1 MTTHVF
7 PGLGC
12 VPLINYLAALGVAKG
27 VSEQADPAAR
37 FGWRAGV
44 FLMDTEVEDIT
55 EFFVRDFVP
64 TPVFSPWNAGSG
76 FGEKDK
82 TPLKYI
88 RMLESSTTAR
98 LTSYRDTLAVIRLV
112 LTAKSGK
119 GWTKERLVQELRNR
133 LPDDALP
140 WMDASVVLTAK
151 KTEYP
156 PILGTGG
163 NDGRL
168 DFSTNVHQRLVDVL
182 PELGAEPER
191 SRAWMRDLL
200 WGRST
205 EKLLA
210 ASVGQG
216 DPAGAGTPGSSAFGS
231 ADAMVNPWAFIL
243 MVEGAMLFAASAA
256 KKLGEQNSR
265 VAIPFTVSSSPD
277 GPIPGSANEE
287 GRGELW
293 APLLESVTLA
303 ELRQVFEEAR
313 VSWDGGTAN
322 NAVAMY
328 AAVRSFGVNRGI
340 SAFQRFGFL
349 KRNGLAFVAV
359 PLDHVKVKARPEVV
373 MARKPLRRARTF
385 HKASGV
391 ASKTAARRFDASVT
405 AFVRDPE
412 WWNGIAMLRAQTEL
426 ELTALRSRKNR
437 EELGHPSKLVPAN
450 AVIPVCREL
459 FLNSPEARI
468 AAGIASATFL
478 PPTTSQ
484 QNEERGGQP
493 IRRLLVGADP
503 KNPKDPINP
512 EVMVPGLGARPT
524 VDVLADLM
532 VWLAQHP
539 GEDTRLA
546 RGWLPFLRHRY
557 PVPWTDIHAWVG
569 GLLDDNLVTHHLLAF
584 LAVDWSGRNRAD
596 IVKSDGECLFLDPTL
611 AILQALA
618 SGSVRVRETAPD
630 ATGVV
635 VGLEPGWSLQL
646 RADRVADVHRVAS
659 GVISRGTISLP
670 RTGETDI
677 QVHTHSARISRPGLG
692 PRILAALAA
701 PSSQR
706 ALKRSAPEVENTEP
720 YETTD
725 LYEGALQ

>member
-27 VSEQADPAAR
+27 ISEQADPAAR
-37 FGWRAGV
+37 FGWRDGV
-44 FLMDTEVEDIT
+44 FHMDTEVEDVAD
-55 EFFVRDFVP
+55 FFVRDFVP
-64 TPVFSPWNAGSG
+64 TPVFSPWNGGSG

-82 TPLKYI
+82 TPLEYI
-88 RMLESSTTAR
+88 RILESSTAHR
-98 LTSYRDTLAVIRLV
+98 LAPYRNALAVIRSV
-112 LTAKSGK
+112 LIAKSEK
-119 GWTKERLVQELRNR
+119 GWTKERFVQELRNR

-168 DFSTNVHQRLVDVL
+168 DFSTNVHQRLKDVL

-191 SRAWMRDLL
+191 SRAWMQDLL

-216 DPAGAGTPGSSAFGS
+216 DPVGAGTPGSSAFGS
-231 ADAMVNPWAFIL
+231 ADAMVNPWGFIL
-243 MVEGAMLFAASAA
+243 MVEGAMLFAASVA
-256 KKLGEQNSR
+256 KRLGEQNSR

-277 GPIPGSANEE
+277 GPIPGSAKEE

-293 APLLESVTLA
+293 APLLESVTLP

-313 VSWDGGTAN
+313 VSWDGGTASS
-322 NAVAMY
+322 AVSMY

-359 PLDHVKVKARPEVV
+359 PLDHVEVRSRPEVI
-373 MARKPLRRARTF
+373 MAREPLRRARTF
-385 HKASGV
+385 HGASGA
-391 ASKTAARRFDASVT
+391 ASQSAARRFDASVT

-478 PPTTSQ
+478 PPTASQ
-484 QNEERGGQP
+484 QGGGSGGQP

-503 KNPKDPINP
+503 KNPKDPIGP
-512 EVMVPGLGARPT
+512 EVMVPGLGARPI

-539 GEDTRLA
+539 GEDTHLA
-546 RGWLPFLRHRY
+546 RGWLPFLSHRY
-557 PVPWTDIHAWVG
+557 LVPWADIHAWVG
-569 GLLDDNLVTHHLLAF
+569 GLLDDDLVTHHLLAF
-584 LAVDWSGRNRAD
+584 LAVDWSGGEYMD
-596 IVKSDGECLFLDPTL
+596 TVTSDGECLFLDPTL

-618 SGSVRVRETAPD
+618 SRSVRVRGTASD
-630 ATGVV
+630 ATGAA
-635 VGLEPGWSLQL
+635 VGLEPSWPLQL
-646 RADRVADVHRVAS
+646 RADRVADVHRAAS
-659 GVISRGTISLP
+659 GVINRGTIRLP
-670 RTGETDI
+670 WAEETDI
-677 QVHTHSARISRPGLG
+677 QVHTHSTRMSQPGLG

-701 PSSQR
+701 PSKPW
-706 ALKRSAPEVENTEP
+706 ALRRSAPEVENTES

>member
-27 VSEQADPAAR
+27 ISEQADPAAR
-37 FGWRAGV
+37 FGWRDGV
-44 FLMDTEVEDIT
+44 FHMDTEVEDIA

-76 FGEKDK
+76 FGAKDK
-82 TPLKYI
+82 TPLEYI
-88 RMLESSTTAR
+88 RILESSTAHR
-98 LTSYRDTLAVIRLV
+98 LAPYRNTLAVIRSL
-112 LTAKSGK
+112 LIAKSEK
-119 GWTKERLVQELRNR
+119 GWTKERFVQELRNR

-140 WMDASVVLTAK
+140 WTDASVVLTAK

-168 DFSTNVHQRLVDVL
+168 DFSTNVHQRLKDVL

-191 SRAWMRDLL
+191 SRAWMQDLL

-216 DPAGAGTPGSSAFGS
+216 DPVGAGTPGSSAFGS
-231 ADAMVNPWAFIL
+231 ADAMVNPWGFIL
-243 MVEGAMLFAASAA
+243 MVEGAMLFAASVA
-256 KKLGEQNSR
+256 KRLGEQNSR

-277 GPIPGSANEE
+277 GPIPGSAQEE

-293 APLLESVTLA
+293 APLLESVTLT

-313 VSWDGGTAN
+313 VSWDGGTASS
-322 NAVAMY
+322 AVSMY

-359 PLDHVKVKARPEVV
+359 PLDHVKVEARPEVV
-373 MARKPLRRARTF
+373 MAREPLRRARTF

-450 AVIPVCREL
+450 AVIPVCQEL

-478 PPTTSQ
+478 PPTASQ
-484 QNEERGGQP
+484 QGGGSGGQP

-503 KNPKDPINP
+503 KNPKDPIDP
-512 EVMVPGLGARPT
+512 EVMVPGLGVRPT
-524 VDVLADLM
+524 VDVLADLV

-546 RGWLPFLRHRY
+546 RGWLPFLSHRHL
-557 PVPWTDIHAWVG
+557 VPWTDIHAWVG
-569 GLLDDNLVTHHLLAF
+569 GLLDDDLVTHHLLAF
-584 LAVDWSGRNRAD
+584 LAVDWSGGKYMD
-596 IVKSDGECLFLDPTL
+596 SVTSDGECLFLDPTL

-618 SGSVRVRETAPD
+618 FGSVRVRGTAPD
-630 ATGVV
+630 ATGVA
-635 VGLEPGWSLQL
+635 VGLEPGWPLQL
-646 RADRVADVHRVAS
+646 RADRVADVHRAAS
-659 GVISRGTISLP
+659 GVINRGTVGLP
-670 RTGETDI
+670 WSKETDI
-677 QVHTHSARISRPGLG
+677 QVHTHSTRMSQPGLG

-701 PSSQR
+701 PSKPW
-706 ALKRSAPEVENTEP
+706 ALRRSAPEAENTES

>member
-27 VSEQADPAAR
+27 ISEQADPAAR
-37 FGWRAGV
+37 FGWRDGV
-44 FLMDTEVEDIT
+44 FHMDTEVEDVAD
-55 EFFVRDFVP
+55 FFVRDFVP
-64 TPVFSPWNAGSG
+64 TPVFSPWNGGSG
-76 FGEKDK
+76 FGVKDK
-82 TPLKYI
+82 TPLEYI
-88 RMLESSTTAR
+88 RILESSTAHR
-98 LTSYRDTLAVIRLV
+98 LAPYRNTLAVIRSV
-112 LTAKSGK
+112 LIAKSEK
-119 GWTKERLVQELRNR
+119 GWTKERFVQELRNR

-140 WMDASVVLTAK
+140 WTDASVVLTAK

-168 DFSTNVHQRLVDVL
+168 DFSTNVHQRLKDVL

-191 SRAWMRDLL
+191 SRAWMQDLL

-216 DPAGAGTPGSSAFGS
+216 DPVGAGTPGSSAFGS
-231 ADAMVNPWAFIL
+231 ADAMVNPWGFIL
-243 MVEGAMLFAASAA
+243 MVEGAMLFAASVA
-256 KKLGEQNSR
+256 KRLGEQNSR

-277 GPIPGSANEE
+277 GPIPGSAQEE

-293 APLLESVTLA
+293 APLLESVTLT

-313 VSWDGGTAN
+313 VSWDGGTASS
-322 NAVAMY
+322 AVSMY

-359 PLDHVKVKARPEVV
+359 PLDHVKVEARPEVV
-373 MARKPLRRARTF
+373 MAREPLRRARTF

-450 AVIPVCREL
+450 AVIPVCQEL
-459 FLNSPEARI
+459 FLKNPEARI

-478 PPTTSQ
+478 PPTASQ
-484 QNEERGGQP
+484 QGGGSGGQP

-503 KNPKDPINP
+503 KNPKDPIDP
-512 EVMVPGLGARPT
+512 EVMVPGLGARPI

-539 GEDTRLA
+539 GEDTHLA
-546 RGWLPFLRHRY
+546 RGWLPFLSHRY
-557 PVPWTDIHAWVG
+557 LVPWTDIHAWVG
-569 GLLDDNLVTHHLLAF
+569 GLLDDDLVTHHLLAF
-584 LAVDWSGRNRAD
+584 LAVDWSRRKDVDTGT
-596 IVKSDGECLFLDPTL
+596 SDGECLFLDPTL

-618 SGSVRVRETAPD
+618 SRSVRVRGTASD
-630 ATGVV
+630 ATGVA
-635 VGLEPGWSLQL
+635 VGLEPSWPLQL
-646 RADRVADVHRVAS
+646 RADRVADVHRAAS
-659 GVISRGTISLP
+659 GVINRGTIRLP
-670 RTGETDI
+670 WAEETDI
-677 QVHTHSARISRPGLG
+677 QVHTHPTRMSQPGLG

-701 PSSQR
+701 PSKPW
-706 ALKRSAPEVENTEP
+706 ALRRSAPEVENTES

>member
-1 MTTHVF
+1 MTTHVL

-27 VSEQADPAAR
+27 ISKQADPAAR
-37 FGWRAGV
+37 FGWRDGV
-44 FLMDTEVEDIT
+44 FHMDTEVEDVAD
-55 EFFVRDFVP
+55 FFVRDFVP
-64 TPVFSPWNAGSG
+64 TPVFSPWNGGSG

-82 TPLKYI
+82 TPLEYI
-88 RMLESSTTAR
+88 RILESSTAHR
-98 LTSYRDTLAVIRLV
+98 LASYRNALAVIRSV
-112 LTAKSGK
+112 LIVKSEK
-119 GWTKERLVQELRNR
+119 GWTKERFVQELRNR

-168 DFSTNVHQRLVDVL
+168 DFSTNVHQRLKDVL

-191 SRAWMRDLL
+191 SRAWMQDLL

-216 DPAGAGTPGSSAFGS
+216 DPVGAGTPGSSAFGS
-231 ADAMVNPWAFIL
+231 ADAMVNPWGFIL
-243 MVEGAMLFAASAA
+243 MVEGAMLFAASVA
-256 KKLGEQNSR
+256 KRLGEQNSR

-277 GPIPGSANEE
+277 GPIPGSAKEE

-293 APLLESVTLA
+293 APLLESVTLP

-313 VSWDGGTAN
+313 VSWDGGTASS
-322 NAVAMY
+322 AVSMY

-359 PLDHVKVKARPEVV
+359 PLDHITVKARPEVV
-373 MARKPLRRARTF
+373 MAREPLRRVRTF

-478 PPTTSQ
+478 LPTASQ
-484 QNEERGGQP
+484 QGGGSGGQP

-503 KNPKDPINP
+503 KNPKEPIDP
-512 EVMVPGLGARPT
+512 EVMVPGLGARPI

-539 GEDTRLA
+539 GEDTHLA
-546 RGWLPFLRHRY
+546 RGWLPFLSHRY
-557 PVPWTDIHAWVG
+557 LVPWTDIHAWVG
-569 GLLDDNLVTHHLLAF
+569 GLLDDDLVTHHLLAF
-584 LAVDWSGRNRAD
+584 LAVDWSSGEYMD
-596 IVKSDGECLFLDPTL
+596 TVTSDGECLFLDPTL

-618 SGSVRVRETAPD
+618 SRSVRVRGTASD
-630 ATGVV
+630 ATGAA
-635 VGLEPGWSLQL
+635 VGLEPNWPLQL
-646 RADRVADVHRVAS
+646 RADRVADVHRAAS
-659 GVISRGTISLP
+659 GVINRGTIRLP
-670 RTGETDI
+670 WAEETDI
-677 QVHTHSARISRPGLG
+677 QVHTHPTRMSQPGLG

-701 PSSQR
+701 PSKPW
-706 ALKRSAPEVENTEP
+706 ALRRSAPEVENTES

>member
-27 VSEQADPAAR
+27 ISEQADPAAR
-37 FGWRAGV
+37 FGWCDGV
-44 FLMDTEVEDIT
+44 FHIDTEVEDVA

-76 FGEKDK
+76 FGAKDK
-82 TPLKYI
+82 TPLEYI
-88 RMLESSTTAR
+88 WMLESSTAHR
-98 LTSYRDTLAVIRLV
+98 LAPYRNALAVIRSL
-112 LTAKSGK
+112 LIAKSEK
-119 GWTKERLVQELRNR
+119 GWTKERFVQELRNR

-140 WMDASVVLTAK
+140 WTDASVVLTAK

-168 DFSTNVHQRLVDVL
+168 DFSTNVHQRLKDVL
-182 PELGAEPER
+182 PELGAKPER
-191 SRAWMRDLL
+191 SRAWMQDLL

-216 DPAGAGTPGSSAFGS
+216 DPVGAGTPGSSAFGS
-231 ADAMVNPWAFIL
+231 ADAMVNPWGFIL
-243 MVEGAMLFAASAA
+243 MVEGAMLFAASVA
-256 KKLGEQNSR
+256 KRLGEQNSR

-277 GPIPGSANEE
+277 GPIPGSAKEE

-293 APLLESVTLA
+293 APLLESVTLT

-313 VSWDGGTAN
+313 VSWDGGTASS
-322 NAVAMY
+322 AVSMY

-340 SAFQRFGFL
+340 SVFQRFGFL

-359 PLDHVKVKARPEVV
+359 PLDHVTVKARPEVV
-373 MARKPLRRARTF
+373 MAREPLRRARTF

-450 AVIPVCREL
+450 AVIPVCQEL
-459 FLNSPEARI
+459 FLKSPEARI

-484 QNEERGGQP
+484 QGGGSGGQP

-503 KNPKDPINP
+503 KNPKDPIDP

-539 GEDTRLA
+539 GEDTHLA
-546 RGWLPFLRHRY
+546 RGWLPFLSHRY
-557 PVPWTDIHAWVG
+557 LVPWADIHAWVG
-569 GLLDDNLVTHHLLAF
+569 GLLDDDLVTHHLLAF
-584 LAVDWSGRNRAD
+584 LAVDWSRRKD
-596 IVKSDGECLFLDPTL
+596 VDTVTSDGECLFLDPTL

-618 SGSVRVRETAPD
+618 SRSVRVRGTASD
-630 ATGVV
+630 ATGVA
-635 VGLEPGWSLQL
+635 VGLEPSWPLQL
-646 RADRVADVHRVAS
+646 RADRVADVHRAAS
-659 GVISRGTISLP
+659 GVINRGTIRLP
-670 RTGETDI
+670 WAEETDI
-677 QVHTHSARISRPGLG
+677 QVHTHSTRMSQPGLG

-701 PSSQR
+701 PSKPW
-706 ALKRSAPEVENTEP
+706 ALRRSAPEVENTES

>member
-27 VSEQADPAAR
+27 ISEQADPAAR
-37 FGWRAGV
+37 FGWRDGV
-44 FLMDTEVEDIT
+44 FHMDTEVEDIA

-76 FGEKDK
+76 FGAKDK
-82 TPLKYI
+82 TPLEYI
-88 RMLESSTTAR
+88 QILESSTAHR
-98 LTSYRDTLAVIRLV
+98 LAPYRNTLAVIRSL
-112 LTAKSGK
+112 LIAKSEK
-119 GWTKERLVQELRNR
+119 AWTKERFVQELRNR

-168 DFSTNVHQRLVDVL
+168 DFSTNVHQRLKDVL

-191 SRAWMRDLL
+191 SRAWMQDLL

-216 DPAGAGTPGSSAFGS
+216 DPVGAGTPGSSAFGS
-231 ADAMVNPWAFIL
+231 ADAMVNPWGFIL
-243 MVEGAMLFAASAA
+243 MVEGAMLFAASVA
-256 KKLGEQNSR
+256 KRLGEQNSR

-277 GPIPGSANEE
+277 GPIPGSAQEE

-293 APLLESVTLA
+293 APLLESVTLT

-313 VSWDGGTAN
+313 VSWDGGTASS
-322 NAVAMY
+322 AVSMY

-359 PLDHVKVKARPEVV
+359 PLDHVKVEARPEVV
-373 MARKPLRRARTF
+373 MAREPLRRARTF

-450 AVIPVCREL
+450 AVIPVCQEL
-459 FLNSPEARI
+459 FLKSPEARI

-478 PPTTSQ
+478 PPTASQ
-484 QNEERGGQP
+484 QGGGSGGQP

-503 KNPKDPINP
+503 KNPKDPIDP

-524 VDVLADLM
+524 VDVLADLV

-539 GEDTRLA
+539 GEGARLA
-546 RGWLPFLRHRY
+546 RGWLPFLSHRY
-557 PVPWTDIHAWVG
+557 LVPWTDIHAWVG
-569 GLLDDNLVTHHLLAF
+569 GLLDDDLVTHHLLAF
-584 LAVDWSGRNRAD
+584 LSVDWSGGKYKDN
-596 IVKSDGECLFLDPTL
+596 VTPDGECLFVDPTL

-618 SGSVRVRETAPD
+618 SGFVRMRGTASD

-635 VGLEPGWSLQL
+635 VGLESSWPLQL
-646 RADRVADVHRVAS
+646 RADRVADVHRAAS
-659 GVISRGTISLP
+659 GVINRGTVSLP
-670 RTGETDI
+670 WAKETDI
-677 QVHTHSARISRPGLG
+677 QVHTHSTRMSQPGLG

-701 PSSQR
+701 PSKPW
-706 ALKRSAPEVENTEP
+706 ALRRSAPEVENTES

>member
-27 VSEQADPAAR
+27 ISEQADPAAR
-37 FGWRAGV
+37 FGWRDGV
-44 FLMDTEVEDIT
+44 FHMDTEVEDVA
-55 EFFVRDFVP
+55 EFFVRDFLP

-82 TPLKYI
+82 TPLEYI
-88 RMLESSTTAR
+88 RIVESSTAHR
-98 LTSYRDTLAVIRLV
+98 LAPYRNALAVIRSL
-112 LTAKSGK
+112 LIAKSEK
-119 GWTKERLVQELRNR
+119 GWTKERFVQELRNR

-168 DFSTNVHQRLVDVL
+168 DFSTNVHQRLKDVL
-182 PELGAEPER
+182 PALGAEPER
-191 SRAWMRDLL
+191 SRAWMQDLL

-216 DPAGAGTPGSSAFGS
+216 DPVGAGTPGSSAFGS
-231 ADAMVNPWAFIL
+231 ADAMVNPWGFIL
-243 MVEGAMLFAASAA
+243 MVEGAMLFAASVA
-256 KKLGEQNSR
+256 KRLGEQNSR

-277 GPIPGSANEE
+277 GPIPGSAKEE

-293 APLLESVTLA
+293 APLLESVTLT

-313 VSWDGGTAN
+313 VSWDGGTASS
-322 NAVAMY
+322 AVSMY

-359 PLDHVKVKARPEVV
+359 PLDHVTVKARPEVV
-373 MARKPLRRARTF
+373 MAREPLRRARTF

-450 AVIPVCREL
+450 AVIPVCQEL
-459 FLNSPEARI
+459 FLKSPEARI

-478 PPTTSQ
+478 PPTASQ
-484 QNEERGGQP
+484 QGGGSGGQP

-503 KNPKDPINP
+503 KNPKDPIDP
-512 EVMVPGLGARPT
+512 EVMVPGLGARPI
-524 VDVLADLM
+524 VDVLADLV

-539 GEDTRLA
+539 GEGTRLA
-546 RGWLPFLRHRY
+546 RGWLPFLSHRY
-557 PVPWTDIHAWVG
+557 LVPWTDIHAWVG
-569 GLLDDNLVTHHLLAF
+569 GLLDDDLVTHHLLAF
-584 LAVDWSGRNRAD
+584 LAVDWSGRNYAD
-596 IVKSDGECLFLDPTL
+596 NVTSDGECLFVDPTL

-618 SGSVRVRETAPD
+618 SGFVRMRGTASD
-630 ATGVV
+630 ATEVV
-635 VGLEPGWSLQL
+635 VGLESSWPLQL
-646 RADRVADVHRVAS
+646 RADRVADVHRAAS
-659 GVISRGTISLP
+659 GVINRGTVSLP
-670 RTGETDI
+670 WAKETDI
-677 QVHTHSARISRPGLG
+677 QVHTHSIRMSQPGLG

-701 PSSQR
+701 PSKPW
-706 ALKRSAPEVENTEP
+706 ALKKSAPEVENTES

>member
-27 VSEQADPAAR
+27 ISEQADPAAR
-37 FGWRAGV
+37 FGWRDGV
-44 FLMDTEVEDIT
+44 FHMDTEVEDIA

-76 FGEKDK
+76 FGAKDK
-82 TPLKYI
+82 TPLEYI
-88 RMLESSTTAR
+88 QILESSTAHR
-98 LTSYRDTLAVIRLV
+98 LAPYRNTLAVIRSL
-112 LTAKSGK
+112 LIAKSEK
-119 GWTKERLVQELRNR
+119 AWTKERFVQELRNR

-168 DFSTNVHQRLVDVL
+168 DFSTNVHQRLKDVL

-191 SRAWMRDLL
+191 SRAWMQDLL

-216 DPAGAGTPGSSAFGS
+216 DPVGAGTPGSSAFGS
-231 ADAMVNPWAFIL
+231 ADAMVNPWGFIL
-243 MVEGAMLFAASAA
+243 MVEGAMLFAASVA
-256 KKLGEQNSR
+256 KRLGEQNSR

-277 GPIPGSANEE
+277 GPIPGSAQEE

-293 APLLESVTLA
+293 APLLESVTLT

-313 VSWDGGTAN
+313 VSWDGGTASS
-322 NAVAMY
+322 AVSMY

-359 PLDHVKVKARPEVV
+359 PLDHVKVEARPEVV
-373 MARKPLRRARTF
+373 MAREPLRRARTF

-450 AVIPVCREL
+450 AVIPVCQEL
-459 FLNSPEARI
+459 FLKSPEARI

-478 PPTTSQ
+478 PPTASQ
-484 QNEERGGQP
+484 QGGGSGGQP

-503 KNPKDPINP
+503 KNPKDPIDP
-512 EVMVPGLGARPT
+512 EVMVPGLGARPI
-524 VDVLADLM
+524 VDVLADLV

-539 GEDTRLA
+539 GEDTHLA
-546 RGWLPFLRHRY
+546 RGWLPFLSHRY
-557 PVPWTDIHAWVG
+557 LVPWTDIHAWVG
-569 GLLDDNLVTHHLLAF
+569 GLLDDDLVTHHLLAF
-584 LAVDWSGRNRAD
+584 LSVDWSGGKYKDN
-596 IVKSDGECLFLDPTL
+596 VTPDGECLFVDPTL

-618 SGSVRVRETAPD
+618 SGFVRMRGTASD

-635 VGLEPGWSLQL
+635 VGLESSWPLQL
-646 RADRVADVHRVAS
+646 RADRVADVHRAAS
-659 GVISRGTISLP
+659 GVINRGTVSLP
-670 RTGETDI
+670 WAKETDI
-677 QVHTHSARISRPGLG
+677 QVHTHSTRMSQPGLG

-701 PSSQR
+701 PSKPW
-706 ALKRSAPEVENTEP
+706 ALRRSAPEVENTES

>member
-27 VSEQADPAAR
+27 ISEQADPAAR
-37 FGWRAGV
+37 FGWRDGV
-44 FLMDTEVEDIT
+44 FHMDTEVEDIA

-76 FGEKDK
+76 FGVKDK
-82 TPLKYI
+82 TPLEYI
-88 RMLESSTTAR
+88 RILESSTAHR
-98 LTSYRDTLAVIRLV
+98 LAPYRNTLAVIRSL
-112 LTAKSGK
+112 LIAKSEK
-119 GWTKERLVQELRNR
+119 GWTKERFVQELRNR

-140 WMDASVVLTAK
+140 WTDASVVLTAK

-168 DFSTNVHQRLVDVL
+168 DFSTNVHQRLKDVL
-182 PELGAEPER
+182 PELGAKPER
-191 SRAWMRDLL
+191 SRVWMQDLL

-205 EKLLA
+205 EKLVA

-216 DPAGAGTPGSSAFGS
+216 DPVGAGTPGSSAFGS
-231 ADAMVNPWAFIL
+231 ADAMVNPWGFIL
-243 MVEGAMLFAASAA
+243 MVEGAMLFAASVA
-256 KKLGEQNSR
+256 KRLGEQNSR

-277 GPIPGSANEE
+277 GPIPGSAKEE

-293 APLLESVTLA
+293 APLLESVTLT

-313 VSWDGGTAN
+313 VSWDGGTASS
-322 NAVAMY
+322 AVSMY

-373 MARKPLRRARTF
+373 MAREPLRRARTF

-437 EELGHPSKLVPAN
+437 EELGHPSKLVSAN

-459 FLNSPEARI
+459 FLKSPEARI

-484 QNEERGGQP
+484 QGGGSGGQP

-503 KNPKDPINP
+503 KNPKDPIDP
-512 EVMVPGLGARPT
+512 EVMVPGLGVRPT
-524 VDVLADLM
+524 VDVLADLV

-539 GEDTRLA
+539 GEGTRLA
-546 RGWLPFLRHRY
+546 RGWLPFLSHRY

-596 IVKSDGECLFLDPTL
+596 IVKSDDECLFLDSTL

-618 SGSVRVRETAPD
+618 SGSVRVRGTAPD

-646 RADRVADVHRVAS
+646 RADRVADVHRASS
-659 GVISRGTISLP
+659 GVINRGTISLP
-670 RTGETDI
+670 WIGETDI
-677 QVHTHSARISRPGLG
+677 QVHTHSARISQPGLG

-701 PSSQR
+701 PSKPW
-706 ALKRSAPEVENTEP
+706 ALKKSAPEVENTEP

>member
-27 VSEQADPAAR
+27 ISEQADPAAR
-37 FGWRAGV
+37 FGWRDGV
-44 FLMDTEVEDIT
+44 FHMGTEVEDIA

-76 FGEKDK
+76 FGVKDK
-82 TPLKYI
+82 TPLEYI
-88 RMLESSTTAR
+88 RILESSTAHR
-98 LTSYRDTLAVIRLV
+98 LAPYRNTLAVIRSL
-112 LTAKSGK
+112 LIAKSEK
-119 GWTKERLVQELRNR
+119 GWTKERFVQELRNR

-140 WMDASVVLTAK
+140 WTDASVVLTAK

-168 DFSTNVHQRLVDVL
+168 DFSTNVHQRLKDVL

-191 SRAWMRDLL
+191 SRAWMQDLL

-216 DPAGAGTPGSSAFGS
+216 DPVGAGTPGSSAFGS
-231 ADAMVNPWAFIL
+231 ADAMVNPWGFIL
-243 MVEGAMLFAASAA
+243 MVEGAMLFAASVA
-256 KKLGEQNSR
+256 KRLGEQNSR

-277 GPIPGSANEE
+277 GPIPGSAQEE

-293 APLLESVTLA
+293 APLLESVTLT

-313 VSWDGGTAN
+313 VSWDGGTASS
-322 NAVAMY
+322 AVSMY

-359 PLDHVKVKARPEVV
+359 PLDHVKVEARPEVV
-373 MARKPLRRARTF
+373 MAREPLRRARTF

-450 AVIPVCREL
+450 AVIPVCQEL

-478 PPTTSQ
+478 PPTASQ
-484 QNEERGGQP
+484 QGGGSGGQP

-503 KNPKDPINP
+503 KNPKDPIDP
-512 EVMVPGLGARPT
+512 EVMVPGLGVRPT
-524 VDVLADLM
+524 VDVLADLV

-546 RGWLPFLRHRY
+546 RGWLPFLSHRY
-557 PVPWTDIHAWVG
+557 LVPWTDIHAWVG
-569 GLLDDNLVTHHLLAF
+569 GLLDDDLVTHHLLAF
-584 LAVDWSGRNRAD
+584 LAVDWSGGTYKDN
-596 IVKSDGECLFLDPTL
+596 VTPDGECLFVDPTL

-618 SGSVRVRETAPD
+618 SGFVRVRGTASD

-635 VGLEPGWSLQL
+635 VGLESSWPLQL
-646 RADRVADVHRVAS
+646 RADRVADVHRAAS
-659 GVISRGTISLP
+659 GVINRGTVSLP
-670 RTGETDI
+670 WAKETDI
-677 QVHTHSARISRPGLG
+677 QVHTHSTRMSQPDLG

-701 PSSQR
+701 PSKPW
-706 ALKRSAPEVENTEP
+706 ALKKSAPEVENTES

>member
-27 VSEQADPAAR
+27 ISEQADPAAR
-37 FGWRAGV
+37 FGWRDGV
-44 FLMDTEVEDIT
+44 FHMDTEVEDVA

-64 TPVFSPWNAGSG
+64 TPVFSPWNGGSG
-76 FGEKDK
+76 FGAKDK
-82 TPLKYI
+82 TPLEYI
-88 RMLESSTTAR
+88 RILESSTAHR
-98 LTSYRDTLAVIRLV
+98 LAPYRNTLAVIRSL
-112 LTAKSGK
+112 LIAKSEK
-119 GWTKERLVQELRNR
+119 GWTKERFVQELRNR

-140 WMDASVVLTAK
+140 WTDASVVLTAK

-168 DFSTNVHQRLVDVL
+168 DFSTNVHQRLKDVL

-191 SRAWMRDLL
+191 SRAWMQDLL

-216 DPAGAGTPGSSAFGS
+216 DPVGAGTPGSSAFGS
-231 ADAMVNPWAFIL
+231 ADAMVNPWGFIL
-243 MVEGAMLFAASAA
+243 MVEGAMLFAASVA
-256 KKLGEQNSR
+256 KRLGEQNSR

-277 GPIPGSANEE
+277 GPIPGSAQEE

-293 APLLESVTLA
+293 APLLESVTLT

-313 VSWDGGTAN
+313 VSWDGGTASS
-322 NAVAMY
+322 AVSMY

-359 PLDHVKVKARPEVV
+359 PLDYVKVEARPEVV
-373 MARKPLRRARTF
+373 MAREPLRRARTF

-450 AVIPVCREL
+450 AVIPVCQEL
-459 FLNSPEARI
+459 FLKSPEARI

-478 PPTTSQ
+478 PPTASQ
-484 QNEERGGQP
+484 QGGGSGGQP

-503 KNPKDPINP
+503 KNPKDPIDP
-512 EVMVPGLGARPT
+512 EVMVPGLGVRPT
-524 VDVLADLM
+524 VDVLADLV

-539 GEDTRLA
+539 GEGTRLA
-546 RGWLPFLRHRY
+546 RGWLPFLSHRY
-557 PVPWTDIHAWVG
+557 LVPWTDIHAWVG
-569 GLLDDNLVTHHLLAF
+569 GLLDDDLVTHHLLAF
-584 LAVDWSGRNRAD
+584 LSVDWSGGKYKDN
-596 IVKSDGECLFLDPTL
+596 VTPDGECLFVDPTL

-618 SGSVRVRETAPD
+618 SGFVRVRGTASD

-635 VGLEPGWSLQL
+635 VGLESSWPLQL
-646 RADRVADVHRVAS
+646 RADRVADVHRAAS
-659 GVISRGTISLP
+659 GVINRGTVSLP
-670 RTGETDI
+670 WAKETDI
-677 QVHTHSARISRPGLG
+677 QVHTHSTRMSQPGLG

-701 PSSQR
+701 PSKPW
-706 ALKRSAPEVENTEP
+706 ALKKSAPEVENTES

>member
-27 VSEQADPAAR
+27 ISEQADPAAR
-37 FGWRAGV
+37 FGWRDGV
-44 FLMDTEVEDIT
+44 FHMDTEVEDVA

-64 TPVFSPWNAGSG
+64 TPVFSPWNGGSG
-76 FGEKDK
+76 FGAKDK
-82 TPLKYI
+82 TPLEYI
-88 RMLESSTTAR
+88 RILESSTAHR
-98 LTSYRDTLAVIRLV
+98 LAPYRNTLAVIRSL
-112 LTAKSGK
+112 LIAKSEK
-119 GWTKERLVQELRNR
+119 GWTKERFVQELRNR

-168 DFSTNVHQRLVDVL
+168 DFSTNVHQRLKDVL
-182 PELGAEPER
+182 PALGAEPER
-191 SRAWMRDLL
+191 SRAWMQDLL

-216 DPAGAGTPGSSAFGS
+216 DPVGAGTPGSSAFGS
-231 ADAMVNPWAFIL
+231 ADAMVNPWGFIL
-243 MVEGAMLFAASAA
+243 MVVGAMLFAASVA
-256 KKLGEQNSR
+256 KRLGEQNSR

-277 GPIPGSANEE
+277 GPIPGSAKEE

-293 APLLESVTLA
+293 VPLLESVTLT

-313 VSWDGGTAN
+313 VSWDGGTASS
-322 NAVAMY
+322 AVSMY

-359 PLDHVKVKARPEVV
+359 PLDHVTVKARPEVV
-373 MARKPLRRARTF
+373 MAREPLRRARTF

-450 AVIPVCREL
+450 AVIPVCQEL
-459 FLNSPEARI
+459 FLKSPEARI

-478 PPTTSQ
+478 PPTASQ
-484 QNEERGGQP
+484 QGGGSGGQP

-503 KNPKDPINP
+503 KNPKDPIDP

-539 GEDTRLA
+539 GEDTHLA
-546 RGWLPFLRHRY
+546 RGWLPFLSHRY
-557 PVPWTDIHAWVG
+557 LVPWADIHAWVG
-569 GLLDDNLVTHHLLAF
+569 GLLDDDLVTHHLLAF
-584 LAVDWSGRNRAD
+584 LAVDWSRRKD
-596 IVKSDGECLFLDPTL
+596 VDTVTSDGECLFLDPTL

-618 SGSVRVRETAPD
+618 SRSVRVRGTASD
-630 ATGVV
+630 ATGVA
-635 VGLEPGWSLQL
+635 VGLEPSWPLQL
-646 RADRVADVHRVAS
+646 RADRVADVHRAAS
-659 GVISRGTISLP
+659 GVINRGTIRLP
-670 RTGETDI
+670 WAEETDI
-677 QVHTHSARISRPGLG
+677 QVHTHSTRMSQPGLG

-701 PSSQR
+701 PSKPW
-706 ALKRSAPEVENTEP
+706 ALRRSAPEVENTES

>member
-1 MTTHVF
+1 
-7 PGLGC
+7 
-12 VPLINYLAALGVAKG
+12 
-27 VSEQADPAAR
+27 
-37 FGWRAGV
+37 
-44 FLMDTEVEDIT
+44 
-55 EFFVRDFVP
+55 
-64 TPVFSPWNAGSG
+64 
-76 FGEKDK
+76 
-82 TPLKYI
+82 
-88 RMLESSTTAR
+88 
-98 LTSYRDTLAVIRLV
+98 
-112 LTAKSGK
+112 
-119 GWTKERLVQELRNR
+119 
-133 LPDDALP
+133 
-140 WMDASVVLTAK
+140 
-151 KTEYP
+151 
-156 PILGTGG
+156 
-163 NDGRL
+163 
-168 DFSTNVHQRLVDVL
+168 
-182 PELGAEPER
+182 
-191 SRAWMRDLL
+191 
-200 WGRST
+200 
-205 EKLLA
+205 
-210 ASVGQG
+210 
-216 DPAGAGTPGSSAFGS
+216 
-231 ADAMVNPWAFIL
+231 
-243 MVEGAMLFAASAA
+243 MLFAASVA
-256 KKLGEQNSR
+256 KRLGEQNSR

-293 APLLESVTLA
+293 APLLESVTLT

-313 VSWDGGTAN
+313 VSWDGGTASS
-322 NAVAMY
+322 AVSMY

-373 MARKPLRRARTF
+373 MAKKPLRRARTF

-484 QNEERGGQP
+484 QGGGSGGQP

-503 KNPKDPINP
+503 KNPKDPIDP
-512 EVMVPGLGARPT
+512 EVVVPGLGARPT
-524 VDVLADLM
+524 VDVLADLV
-532 VWLAQHP
+532 VWLAQHS
-539 GEDTRLA
+539 GEGTRLA
-546 RGWLPFLRHRY
+546 RGWLPFLSHRY
-557 PVPWTDIHAWVG
+557 LVPWTDIHAWVG
-569 GLLDDNLVTHHLLAF
+569 GLLDDDLVTHHLLAF
-584 LAVDWSGRNRAD
+584 LAVDWSGGNYMD
-596 IVKSDGECLFLDPTL
+596 NVTSDGECLFLDPTL

-618 SGSVRVRETAPD
+618 SGSVRVRGTAPD
-630 ATGVV
+630 ATGVA
-635 VGLEPGWSLQL
+635 VGLESSWPLQL
-646 RADRVADVHRVAS
+646 RADRVADVHRAAS
-659 GVISRGTISLP
+659 GVINRGTVSLP
-670 RTGETDI
+670 WPKETDI
-677 QVHTHSARISRPGLG
+677 QVHTHSARMSQPGLG

-701 PSSQR
+701 PSKPW
-706 ALKRSAPEVENTEP
+706 ALKKSAPEVENTES

>member
-12 VPLINYLAALGVAKG
+12 IPLINYLAALGVAKG
-27 VSEQADPAAR
+27 ISEQVDPAAR
-37 FGWRAGV
+37 FGWRDGV
-44 FLMDTEVEDIT
+44 FHMDTEVEDVAG
-55 EFFVRDFVP
+55 FFVRDFVP

-76 FGEKDK
+76 FGENDK

-88 RMLESSTTAR
+88 RVMESSTATR
-98 LTSYRDTLAVIRLV
+98 LAPYRNALAVIRSV
-112 LTAKSGK
+112 LAAKSEK
-119 GWTKERLVQELRNR
+119 GWTKERFLQELRNR
-133 LPDDALP
+133 LPDYALP

-168 DFSTNVHQRLVDVL
+168 DFSTNVHQRLKDVL
-182 PELGAEPER
+182 PELGAKPER

-256 KKLGEQNSR
+256 KRLGEQNSR
-265 VAIPFTVSSSPD
+265 MAIPFTVSSSPD

-293 APLLESVTLA
+293 APLLESVTLI

-313 VSWDGGTAN
+313 VSWDGRTAN

-328 AAVRSFGVNRGI
+328 AAAHSYGVNRGI

-359 PLDHVKVKARPEVV
+359 PLDYVKVKARPEVI
-373 MARKPLRRARTF
+373 MAREPLRRARTF
-385 HKASGV
+385 HKASGA
-391 ASKTAARRFDASVT
+391 ASQSAARRFDASVT
-405 AFVRDPE
+405 AFVRKPE

-426 ELTALRSRKNR
+426 ELAALRSRKNR
-437 EELGHPSKLVPAN
+437 EELGHPSELVPAN

-459 FLNSPEARI
+459 FLNIPEARI

-478 PPTTSQ
+478 PPEASQ
-484 QNEERGGQP
+484 QNGGSGGQP

-503 KNPKDPINP
+503 KNPKDPIDP
-512 EVMVPGLGARPT
+512 EVMVPGIGARPT

-532 VWLAQHP
+532 VWLVQHP
-539 GEDTRLA
+539 GEDTRPA

-557 PVPWTDIHAWVG
+557 PVPWTDIHTWAG
-569 GLLDDNLVTHHLLAF
+569 GLLDDDLVTHHLLAF
-584 LAVDWSGRNRAD
+584 LAVDWNNRNRAD
-596 IVKSDGECLFLDPTL
+596 IVKSADECLFLDPTL

-618 SGSVRVRETAPD
+618 SGSVRMRGTAPD
-630 ATGVV
+630 ATGAA
-635 VGLEPGWSLQL
+635 VGLEPGWPLQL
-646 RADRVADVHRVAS
+646 RADRVADVHRAAS
-659 GVISRGTISLP
+659 GVINRGTISLP

-677 QVHTHSARISRPGLG
+677 QAHTHSARISWPGLG
-692 PRILAALAA
+692 TRILAALAA
-701 PSSQR
+701 PSSPW
-706 ALKRSAPEVENTEP
+706 ALKKSAPEIENTDL
-720 YETTD
+720 YETTEP
-725 LYEGALQ
+725 YEGALQ

>member
-27 VSEQADPAAR
+27 ISEQADPAAR
-37 FGWRAGV
+37 FGWRDGV
-44 FLMDTEVEDIT
+44 FHMDTEVEDVA

-64 TPVFSPWNAGSG
+64 TPVFSPWNGGSG
-76 FGEKDK
+76 FGAKDK
-82 TPLKYI
+82 TPLEYI
-88 RMLESSTTAR
+88 RILESSTAHR
-98 LTSYRDTLAVIRLV
+98 LAPYRNTLAVIRSL
-112 LTAKSGK
+112 LIAKSEK
-119 GWTKERLVQELRNR
+119 GWTKERFVQELRNR

-140 WMDASVVLTAK
+140 WTDASVVLTAK

-168 DFSTNVHQRLVDVL
+168 DFSTNVHQRLKDVL

-191 SRAWMRDLL
+191 SRAWMQDLL

-216 DPAGAGTPGSSAFGS
+216 DPVGAGTPGSSAFGS
-231 ADAMVNPWAFIL
+231 ADAMVNPWGFIL
-243 MVEGAMLFAASAA
+243 MVEGAMLFAASVA
-256 KKLGEQNSR
+256 KRLGEQNSR

-277 GPIPGSANEE
+277 GPIPGSAQEE

-293 APLLESVTLA
+293 APLLESVTLT

-313 VSWDGGTAN
+313 VSWDGGTASS
-322 NAVAMY
+322 AVSMY

-359 PLDHVKVKARPEVV
+359 PLDHVTVKARPEVV
-373 MARKPLRRARTF
+373 MAREPLRRARTF

-450 AVIPVCREL
+450 AVIPVCQEL
-459 FLNSPEARI
+459 FLKSPEARI

-478 PPTTSQ
+478 PPTASQ
-484 QNEERGGQP
+484 QGGGSGGQP

-503 KNPKDPINP
+503 KNPKDPIDP
-512 EVMVPGLGARPT
+512 EVMVPGLGARPI
-524 VDVLADLM
+524 VDVLADLV

-539 GEDTRLA
+539 GEGTRLA
-546 RGWLPFLRHRY
+546 RGWLPFLSHRY
-557 PVPWTDIHAWVG
+557 LVPWTDIHAWVG
-569 GLLDDNLVTHHLLAF
+569 GLLDDDLVTHHLLAF
-584 LAVDWSGRNRAD
+584 LAVDWSGRNYAD
-596 IVKSDGECLFLDPTL
+596 NVTLDGECLFVDPTL

-618 SGSVRVRETAPD
+618 SGFVRMRGTASD
-630 ATGVV
+630 ATEVV
-635 VGLEPGWSLQL
+635 VGLESSWPLQL
-646 RADRVADVHRVAS
+646 RADRVADVHRAAS
-659 GVISRGTISLP
+659 GVINRGTIRLP
-670 RTGETDI
+670 WAEETDI
-677 QVHTHSARISRPGLG
+677 QVHTHSTRMSQPGLG

-701 PSSQR
+701 PSKPW
-706 ALKRSAPEVENTEP
+706 ALRRSAPEVENTES

>member
-27 VSEQADPAAR
+27 ISEQADPAAR
-37 FGWRAGV
+37 FGWRDGV
-44 FLMDTEVEDIT
+44 FHMDTEVEDVA
-55 EFFVRDFVP
+55 EFFVQDFVP

-76 FGEKDK
+76 FGAKDK
-82 TPLKYI
+82 TPLEYI
-88 RMLESSTTAR
+88 WILESSTAHR
-98 LTSYRDTLAVIRLV
+98 LAPYRNTLAVIRSL
-112 LTAKSGK
+112 LIAKSEK
-119 GWTKERLVQELRNR
+119 GWTKERFVQELRNR

-140 WMDASVVLTAK
+140 WTDASVVLTAK

-168 DFSTNVHQRLVDVL
+168 DFSTNVHQRLKDVL

-191 SRAWMRDLL
+191 SRAWMQDLL

-216 DPAGAGTPGSSAFGS
+216 DPVGAGTPGSSAFGS
-231 ADAMVNPWAFIL
+231 ADAMVNPWGFIL
-243 MVEGAMLFAASAA
+243 MVEGAMLFAASVA
-256 KKLGEQNSR
+256 KRLGEQNSR

-277 GPIPGSANEE
+277 GPIPGSAKEE

-293 APLLESVTLA
+293 APLLESVTLT
-303 ELRQVFEEAR
+303 ELRQVFEDAR
-313 VSWDGGTAN
+313 VSWDGGTASS
-322 NAVAMY
+322 AVSMY

-359 PLDHVKVKARPEVV
+359 PLDHVKVEARPEVV
-373 MARKPLRRARTF
+373 MAREPLRRARTF

-426 ELTALRSRKNR
+426 EPTALRSRKNR
-437 EELGHPSKLVPAN
+437 EELGHPSKLVPAD

-478 PPTTSQ
+478 PPTASQ
-484 QNEERGGQP
+484 QGGGSGGQP

-503 KNPKDPINP
+503 KNPKDPIDP
-512 EVMVPGLGARPT
+512 EVMVPGLGVRPT
-524 VDVLADLM
+524 VDVLADLV

-539 GEDTRLA
+539 GEGARLA
-546 RGWLPFLRHRY
+546 RGWLPFLSHRY
-557 PVPWTDIHAWVG
+557 LVPWTDIHAWVG
-569 GLLDDNLVTHHLLAF
+569 GLLDDDLVTHHLLAF
-584 LAVDWSGRNRAD
+584 LAVDWSGRNYAD
-596 IVKSDGECLFLDPTL
+596 NVTPDGECLFVDPTL

-618 SGSVRVRETAPD
+618 SGFVRVRGTASD

-635 VGLEPGWSLQL
+635 VGLESSWPLQL
-646 RADRVADVHRVAS
+646 RADRVADVHRAAS
-659 GVISRGTISLP
+659 GVINRGTVSLP
-670 RTGETDI
+670 WAKETDI
-677 QVHTHSARISRPGLG
+677 QVHTHSTRMSQPGLG

-701 PSSQR
+701 PSKPW
-706 ALKRSAPEVENTEP
+706 ALKKSAPEVENTES

>member
-27 VSEQADPAAR
+27 ISEQADPAAR
-37 FGWRAGV
+37 FGWRNGV
-44 FLMDTEVEDIT
+44 FHMDTEVEDVA

-76 FGEKDK
+76 FGKKDK
-82 TPLKYI
+82 TPLEYI
-88 RMLESSTTAR
+88 RILESSTAHR
-98 LTSYRDTLAVIRLV
+98 LAPYRNALAVIRSL
-112 LTAKSGK
+112 LIAKSEK
-119 GWTKERLVQELRNR
+119 GWTKERFVQELRNR

-140 WMDASVVLTAK
+140 WTDASVVLTAK

-168 DFSTNVHQRLVDVL
+168 DFSTNVHQRLKDVL
-182 PELGAEPER
+182 PELGAKPER
-191 SRAWMRDLL
+191 SRAWMQDLL

-216 DPAGAGTPGSSAFGS
+216 DPVGAGTPGSSAFGS
-231 ADAMVNPWAFIL
+231 ADAMVNPWGFIL
-243 MVEGAMLFAASAA
+243 MVEGTMLFAASVA
-256 KKLGEQNSR
+256 KRLGEQNSR

-293 APLLESVTLA
+293 APLLESVTLT

-313 VSWDGGTAN
+313 VSWDGGTASS
-322 NAVAMY
+322 AVSMY

-373 MARKPLRRARTF
+373 MAKKPLRRARTF

-484 QNEERGGQP
+484 QGGGSGGQP

-503 KNPKDPINP
+503 KDPIDP

-524 VDVLADLM
+524 VDVLADLV

-539 GEDTRLA
+539 GEGTRLA
-546 RGWLPFLRHRY
+546 RGWLPFLSHRY
-557 PVPWTDIHAWVG
+557 LVSWIDIHAWVG
-569 GLLDDNLVTHHLLAF
+569 GLLDDDLVTHYLLAF
-584 LAVDWSGRNRAD
+584 LAVDWSGGNYMD
-596 IVKSDGECLFLDPTL
+596 NVTPDGECLFLDPTL

-618 SGSVRVRETAPD
+618 SGSVRVRGTAPD

-635 VGLEPGWSLQL
+635 VGLEPSWSLQL
-646 RADRVADVHRVAS
+646 RADRVADVHRAAS
-659 GVISRGTISLP
+659 GVINRGTISLS

-701 PSSQR
+701 PSKPW

>member
-27 VSEQADPAAR
+27 ISEQADPAAR
-37 FGWRAGV
+37 FGWRDGV
-44 FLMDTEVEDIT
+44 FHMDTEVEDIA

-76 FGEKDK
+76 FGVKDK
-82 TPLKYI
+82 TPLEYI
-88 RMLESSTTAR
+88 RILESSTAHR
-98 LTSYRDTLAVIRLV
+98 LAPYRNTLAVIRSL
-112 LTAKSGK
+112 LIAKSEK
-119 GWTKERLVQELRNR
+119 GWTKERFVQELRNR

-140 WMDASVVLTAK
+140 WTDASVVLTAK

-168 DFSTNVHQRLVDVL
+168 DFSTNVHQRLKDVL

-191 SRAWMRDLL
+191 SRAWMQDLL

-216 DPAGAGTPGSSAFGS
+216 DPVGAGTPGSSAFGS
-231 ADAMVNPWAFIL
+231 ADAMVNPWGFIL
-243 MVEGAMLFAASAA
+243 MVEGAMLFAASVA
-256 KKLGEQNSR
+256 KRLGEQNSR

-277 GPIPGSANEE
+277 GPIPGSAQEE

-293 APLLESVTLA
+293 APLLESVTLT

-313 VSWDGGTAN
+313 VSWDGGTASS
-322 NAVAMY
+322 AVSMY

-359 PLDHVKVKARPEVV
+359 PLDYVKVEARPEVV
-373 MARKPLRRARTF
+373 MAREPLRRARTF

-450 AVIPVCREL
+450 AVIPVCQEL
-459 FLNSPEARI
+459 FLKSPEARI

-478 PPTTSQ
+478 PPTASQ
-484 QNEERGGQP
+484 QGGGSGGQP

-503 KNPKDPINP
+503 KNPKDPIDP
-512 EVMVPGLGARPT
+512 EVMVPGLGVRPT
-524 VDVLADLM
+524 VDVLADLV

-546 RGWLPFLRHRY
+546 RGWLPFLSHRHL
-557 PVPWTDIHAWVG
+557 VPWTDIHAWVG
-569 GLLDDNLVTHHLLAF
+569 GLLDDDLVTHHLLAF
-584 LAVDWSGRNRAD
+584 LAVDWSGGTYKDN
-596 IVKSDGECLFLDPTL
+596 VTPDGECLFVDPTL

-618 SGSVRVRETAPD
+618 SGFVRVRGTASD

-635 VGLEPGWSLQL
+635 VGLESSWPLQL
-646 RADRVADVHRVAS
+646 RADRVADVHRAAS
-659 GVISRGTISLP
+659 GVINRGTVSLP
-670 RTGETDI
+670 WAKETDI
-677 QVHTHSARISRPGLG
+677 QVHTHSTRMSQPGLG

-701 PSSQR
+701 PSKPW
-706 ALKRSAPEVENTEP
+706 ALKKSAPEVENTES

>member
-27 VSEQADPAAR
+27 ISEQADPAAR
-37 FGWRAGV
+37 FGWCDGV
-44 FLMDTEVEDIT
+44 FHIDTEVEDVA

-64 TPVFSPWNAGSG
+64 TPVFSPWNGGSG

-82 TPLKYI
+82 TPLEYI
-88 RMLESSTTAR
+88 RILESSTAHR
-98 LTSYRDTLAVIRLV
+98 LAPYRNTLAVIQSV
-112 LTAKSGK
+112 LIAKSEK
-119 GWTKERLVQELRNR
+119 EWTKERFVQELRNR

-140 WMDASVVLTAK
+140 WMDASMVLTAK

-168 DFSTNVHQRLVDVL
+168 DFSTNVHQRLKDVL

-191 SRAWMRDLL
+191 SRAWMQDLL

-216 DPAGAGTPGSSAFGS
+216 DPVGAGTPGSSAFGS
-231 ADAMVNPWAFIL
+231 ADAMVNPWGFIL
-243 MVEGAMLFAASAA
+243 MVEGAMLFAASVA
-256 KKLGEQNSR
+256 KRLGEQNSR

-277 GPIPGSANEE
+277 GPIPGSAKEE

-293 APLLESVTLA
+293 APLLESVTLT

-313 VSWDGGTAN
+313 VSWDGGTASS
-322 NAVAMY
+322 AVSMY

-340 SAFQRFGFL
+340 SVFQRFGFL

-359 PLDHVKVKARPEVV
+359 PLDHVTVKARPEVV
-373 MARKPLRRARTF
+373 MAREPLRRARTF

-450 AVIPVCREL
+450 AVIPVCQEL
-459 FLNSPEARI
+459 FLKSPEARI

-478 PPTTSQ
+478 PPTASQ
-484 QNEERGGQP
+484 QGGGSGGQP

-503 KNPKDPINP
+503 KNPKDPIDP

-539 GEDTRLA
+539 GEDTHLA
-546 RGWLPFLRHRY
+546 RGWLPFLSHRY
-557 PVPWTDIHAWVG
+557 LVPWADIHAWVG
-569 GLLDDNLVTHHLLAF
+569 GLLDDDLVTHHLLAF
-584 LAVDWSGRNRAD
+584 LAVDWSRRKD
-596 IVKSDGECLFLDPTL
+596 VDTVTSDGECLFLDPTL

-618 SGSVRVRETAPD
+618 SRSVRVRGTASD
-630 ATGVV
+630 ATGVA
-635 VGLEPGWSLQL
+635 VGLEPSWPLQL
-646 RADRVADVHRVAS
+646 RADRVADVHRAAS
-659 GVISRGTISLP
+659 GVINRGTIRLP
-670 RTGETDI
+670 WAEETDI
-677 QVHTHSARISRPGLG
+677 QVHTHSTRMSQPGLG

-701 PSSQR
+701 PSKPW
-706 ALKRSAPEVENTEP
+706 ALRRSAPEVENTES

>member
-27 VSEQADPAAR
+27 ISEQADPAAR
-37 FGWRAGV
+37 FGWRDGV
-44 FLMDTEVEDIT
+44 FHMDTEVEDVA

-64 TPVFSPWNAGSG
+64 TPVFSPWNGGSG
-76 FGEKDK
+76 FGAKDK
-82 TPLKYI
+82 TPLEYI
-88 RMLESSTTAR
+88 RILESSTAHR
-98 LTSYRDTLAVIRLV
+98 LAPYRNTLAVIRSL
-112 LTAKSGK
+112 LIAKSEK
-119 GWTKERLVQELRNR
+119 GWTKERFVQELRNR

-140 WMDASVVLTAK
+140 WTDASVVLTAK

-168 DFSTNVHQRLVDVL
+168 DFSTNVHQRLKDVL

-191 SRAWMRDLL
+191 SRAWMQDLL

-216 DPAGAGTPGSSAFGS
+216 DPVGAGTPGSSAFGS
-231 ADAMVNPWAFIL
+231 ADAMVNPWGFIL
-243 MVEGAMLFAASAA
+243 MVEGAMLFAASVA
-256 KKLGEQNSR
+256 KRLGEQNSR

-277 GPIPGSANEE
+277 GPIPGSAQEE

-293 APLLESVTLA
+293 APLLESVTLT

-313 VSWDGGTAN
+313 VSWDGGTASS
-322 NAVAMY
+322 AVSMY

-359 PLDHVKVKARPEVV
+359 PLDHVKVEARPEVV
-373 MARKPLRRARTF
+373 MAREPLRRARTF

-450 AVIPVCREL
+450 AVIPVCQEL
-459 FLNSPEARI
+459 FLKSPEARI

-478 PPTTSQ
+478 PPTASQ
-484 QNEERGGQP
+484 QGG
-493 IRRLLVGADP
+493 GS
-503 KNPKDPINP
+503 
-512 EVMVPGLGARPT
+512 
-524 VDVLADLM
+524 
-532 VWLAQHP
+532 
-539 GEDTRLA
+539 
-546 RGWLPFLRHRY
+546 
-557 PVPWTDIHAWVG
+557 G
-569 GLLDDNLVTHHLLAF
+569 G
-584 LAVDWSGRNRAD
+584 
-596 IVKSDGECLFLDPTL
+596 
-611 AILQALA
+611 
-618 SGSVRVRETAPD
+618 
-630 ATGVV
+630 
-635 VGLEPGWSLQL
+635 
-646 RADRVADVHRVAS
+646 
-659 GVISRGTISLP
+659 
-670 RTGETDI
+670 
-677 QVHTHSARISRPGLG
+677 
-692 PRILAALAA
+692 
-701 PSSQR
+701 
-706 ALKRSAPEVENTEP
+706 
-720 YETTD
+720 
-725 LYEGALQ
+725 

>member
-27 VSEQADPAAR
+27 ISEQADPAAR
-37 FGWRAGV
+37 FGWRDGV
-44 FLMDTEVEDIT
+44 FHMDTEVEDVA
-55 EFFVRDFVP
+55 EFFVRDFLP
-64 TPVFSPWNAGSG
+64 TPVFSPWNGGSG
-76 FGEKDK
+76 FGAKDK
-82 TPLKYI
+82 TPLEYI
-88 RMLESSTTAR
+88 RILESSTAHR
-98 LTSYRDTLAVIRLV
+98 LAPYRNALAVIRSL
-112 LTAKSGK
+112 LIAKSEK
-119 GWTKERLVQELRNR
+119 GWTKERFVQELRNR

-140 WMDASVVLTAK
+140 WTDASVVLTAK

-168 DFSTNVHQRLVDVL
+168 DFSTNVHQRLKDVL
-182 PELGAEPER
+182 PELGAKPER

-216 DPAGAGTPGSSAFGS
+216 DPVGAGTPGSSAFGS
-231 ADAMVNPWAFIL
+231 ADAMVNPWGFIL
-243 MVEGAMLFAASAA
+243 MVEGAMLFAASVA
-256 KKLGEQNSR
+256 KRLGEQNSR

-359 PLDHVKVKARPEVV
+359 PLDHVEVKARPEVV
-373 MARKPLRRARTF
+373 MAREPLRRVRTF

-405 AFVRDPE
+405 AFVREPE
-412 WWNGIAMLRAQTEL
+412 WRNGIAMLRAQTEL
-426 ELTALRSRKNR
+426 ELTALLSRKNR
-437 EELGHPSKLVPAN
+437 EELGRPSNLVPAN

-478 PPTTSQ
+478 PPDASQ
-484 QNEERGGQP
+484 RGGGNGGQP

-503 KNPKDPINP
+503 KNPKDPIDP

-539 GEDTRLA
+539 GEDTRPA
-546 RGWLPFLRHRY
+546 RGWLPFLSHRY
-557 PVPWTDIHAWVG
+557 LVPWTDIHAWVG
-569 GLLDDNLVTHHLLAF
+569 GLLDDDLVTHHLLAF
-584 LAVDWSGRNRAD
+584 LAVNWGGRNRAD

-618 SGSVRVRETAPD
+618 SRSVRVRGTASD
-630 ATGVV
+630 ATGAA
-635 VGLEPGWSLQL
+635 VGLEPNWPLQL
-646 RADRVADVHRVAS
+646 RADRVADVHRAAS
-659 GVISRGTISLP
+659 GVINRGTIRLP
-670 RTGETDI
+670 WAEETDI
-677 QVHTHSARISRPGLG
+677 QVHTHSARMSQPGLG

-701 PSSQR
+701 PSSPW
-706 ALKRSAPEVENTEP
+706 ALKRSAPEAENTDP

>member
-27 VSEQADPAAR
+27 ISEQADPAAR
-37 FGWRAGV
+37 FGWRDGV
-44 FLMDTEVEDIT
+44 FHMDTEVEDIA

-76 FGEKDK
+76 FGVKDK
-82 TPLKYI
+82 TPLEYI
-88 RMLESSTTAR
+88 RILESSTAHR
-98 LTSYRDTLAVIRLV
+98 LAPYRNTLAVIRSL
-112 LTAKSGK
+112 LIAKSEK
-119 GWTKERLVQELRNR
+119 GWTKERFVQELRNR

-140 WMDASVVLTAK
+140 WTDASVVLTAK

-168 DFSTNVHQRLVDVL
+168 DFSTNVHQRLKDVL

-191 SRAWMRDLL
+191 SRAWMQDLL

-216 DPAGAGTPGSSAFGS
+216 DPVGAGTPGSSAFGS
-231 ADAMVNPWAFIL
+231 ADAMVNPWGFIL
-243 MVEGAMLFAASAA
+243 MVEGAMLFAASVA
-256 KKLGEQNSR
+256 KRLGEQNSR

-277 GPIPGSANEE
+277 GPIPGSAQEE

-293 APLLESVTLA
+293 APLLESVTLT

-313 VSWDGGTAN
+313 VSWDGGTASS
-322 NAVAMY
+322 AVSMY

-359 PLDHVKVKARPEVV
+359 PLDHVKVEARPEVV
-373 MARKPLRRARTF
+373 MAREPLRRARTF

-391 ASKTAARRFDASVT
+391 ASKAAARRFDASVT

-450 AVIPVCREL
+450 AVIPVCQEL

-478 PPTTSQ
+478 PPTASQ
-484 QNEERGGQP
+484 QGGGSGGQP

-503 KNPKDPINP
+503 KNPKDPIDP
-512 EVMVPGLGARPT
+512 EVMVPGLGVRPT
-524 VDVLADLM
+524 VDVLADLV

-539 GEDTRLA
+539 GEGTRLA
-546 RGWLPFLRHRY
+546 RGWLPFLSHRY
-557 PVPWTDIHAWVG
+557 LVPWTDIHAWVG
-569 GLLDDNLVTHHLLAF
+569 GLLDDDLVTHHLLAF
-584 LAVDWSGRNRAD
+584 LSVDWSGGKYKDN
-596 IVKSDGECLFLDPTL
+596 VTPDGECLFVDPTL

-618 SGSVRVRETAPD
+618 SRSVRVRGTASD
-630 ATGVV
+630 ATGVA
-635 VGLEPGWSLQL
+635 VGLEPSWPLQL
-646 RADRVADVHRVAS
+646 RADRVADVHRAAS
-659 GVISRGTISLP
+659 GVINRGTIRLP
-670 RTGETDI
+670 WAEETDI
-677 QVHTHSARISRPGLG
+677 QVHTHSTRMSQPGLG

-701 PSSQR
+701 PSKPW
-706 ALKRSAPEVENTEP
+706 ALKKSAPEVENTES

>member
-27 VSEQADPAAR
+27 ISEQADPAAR
-37 FGWRAGV
+37 FGWRDGV
-44 FLMDTEVEDIT
+44 FHMDTEVEDVA

-64 TPVFSPWNAGSG
+64 TPVFSPWNGGSG
-76 FGEKDK
+76 FGAKDK
-82 TPLKYI
+82 TPLEYI
-88 RMLESSTTAR
+88 RILESSTAHR
-98 LTSYRDTLAVIRLV
+98 LAPYRNTLAVIRSL
-112 LTAKSGK
+112 LIAKSEK
-119 GWTKERLVQELRNR
+119 GWTKEGFVQELRNR

-168 DFSTNVHQRLVDVL
+168 DFSTNVHQRLKDVL
-182 PELGAEPER
+182 PALGAEPER
-191 SRAWMRDLL
+191 SRAWMQDLL

-216 DPAGAGTPGSSAFGS
+216 DPVGAGTPGSSAFGS
-231 ADAMVNPWAFIL
+231 ADAMVNPWGFIL
-243 MVEGAMLFAASAA
+243 MVEGAMLFAASVA
-256 KKLGEQNSR
+256 KRLGEQNSR

-277 GPIPGSANEE
+277 GPIPGSAKEE

-293 APLLESVTLA
+293 VPLLESVTLT

-313 VSWDGGTAN
+313 VSWDGGTASS
-322 NAVAMY
+322 AVSMY

-359 PLDHVKVKARPEVV
+359 PLDHVTVKARPEVV
-373 MARKPLRRARTF
+373 MAREPLRRARTF

-450 AVIPVCREL
+450 AVIPVCQEL
-459 FLNSPEARI
+459 FLKSPEARI

-478 PPTTSQ
+478 PPTASQ
-484 QNEERGGQP
+484 QGGGSGGQP

-503 KNPKDPINP
+503 KNPKDPIDP

-539 GEDTRLA
+539 GEDTHLA
-546 RGWLPFLRHRY
+546 RGWLPFLSHRY
-557 PVPWTDIHAWVG
+557 LVPWADIHAWVG
-569 GLLDDNLVTHHLLAF
+569 GLLDDDLVTHHLLAF
-584 LAVDWSGRNRAD
+584 LAVDWSRRKD
-596 IVKSDGECLFLDPTL
+596 VDTVTSDGECLFLDPTL

-618 SGSVRVRETAPD
+618 SRSVRVRGTASD
-630 ATGVV
+630 ATGVA
-635 VGLEPGWSLQL
+635 VGLEPSWPLQL
-646 RADRVADVHRVAS
+646 RADRVADVHRAAS
-659 GVISRGTISLP
+659 GVINRGTIRLP
-670 RTGETDI
+670 WAEETDI
-677 QVHTHSARISRPGLG
+677 QVHTHSTRMSQPGLG

-701 PSSQR
+701 PSKPW
-706 ALKRSAPEVENTEP
+706 ALRRSAPEVENTES

>member
-27 VSEQADPAAR
+27 ISEQADPAAR
-37 FGWRAGV
+37 FGWRDGV
-44 FLMDTEVEDIT
+44 FHMDTEVEDVA

-64 TPVFSPWNAGSG
+64 TPVFSPWNGGSG
-76 FGEKDK
+76 FGAKDK
-82 TPLKYI
+82 TPLEYI
-88 RMLESSTTAR
+88 RILESSTAHR
-98 LTSYRDTLAVIRLV
+98 LAPYRNTLAVIRSL
-112 LTAKSGK
+112 LIAKSEK
-119 GWTKERLVQELRNR
+119 GWTKERFVQELRNR

-140 WMDASVVLTAK
+140 WTDASVVLTAK

-168 DFSTNVHQRLVDVL
+168 DFSTNVHQRLKDVL

-191 SRAWMRDLL
+191 SRAWMQDLL

-216 DPAGAGTPGSSAFGS
+216 DPVGAGTPGSSAFGS
-231 ADAMVNPWAFIL
+231 ADAMVNPWGFIL
-243 MVEGAMLFAASAA
+243 MVEGAMLFAASVA
-256 KKLGEQNSR
+256 KRLGEQNSR

-277 GPIPGSANEE
+277 GPIPGSAKEE

-293 APLLESVTLA
+293 APLLESVTLT

-313 VSWDGGTAN
+313 VSWDGGTASS
-322 NAVAMY
+322 AVSMY

-359 PLDHVKVKARPEVV
+359 PLDHVTVKARPEVV
-373 MARKPLRRARTF
+373 MAREPLRRVRTF

-405 AFVRDPE
+405 AFVREPE
-412 WWNGIAMLRAQTEL
+412 WRNGIAMLRAQTEL
-426 ELTALRSRKNR
+426 ELTALLSRKNR
-437 EELGHPSKLVPAN
+437 EELGRPSNLVPAN

-478 PPTTSQ
+478 PPDASQ
-484 QNEERGGQP
+484 RGGGSGGQP

-503 KNPKDPINP
+503 KNPKDPIDP

-539 GEDTRLA
+539 GEDTHLA
-546 RGWLPFLRHRY
+546 RGWLPFLSHRY
-557 PVPWTDIHAWVG
+557 LAPWTDIHAWVG
-569 GLLDDNLVTHHLLAF
+569 GLLDDDLVTHHLLAF
-584 LAVDWSGRNRAD
+584 LAVDWSRRKD
-596 IVKSDGECLFLDPTL
+596 VDTVTSDGECLFLDPTL

-618 SGSVRVRETAPD
+618 SRSVRVRGTASD
-630 ATGVV
+630 ATGAA
-635 VGLEPGWSLQL
+635 VGLEPSWPLQL
-646 RADRVADVHRVAS
+646 RADRVADVHRAAS
-659 GVISRGTISLP
+659 GVINRGTIRLP
-670 RTGETDI
+670 WAEETDI
-677 QVHTHSARISRPGLG
+677 QVHTHSTRMAQPGLG

-701 PSSQR
+701 PSKPW
-706 ALKRSAPEVENTEP
+706 ALKKSAPEVENTES